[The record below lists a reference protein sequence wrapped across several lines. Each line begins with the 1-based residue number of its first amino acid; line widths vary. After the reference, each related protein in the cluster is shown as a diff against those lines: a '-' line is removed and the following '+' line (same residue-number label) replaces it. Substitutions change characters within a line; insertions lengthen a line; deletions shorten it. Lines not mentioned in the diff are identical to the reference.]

1 MVVAIVIGICG
12 ALVLGAGYWFAL
24 RAVFRRTTER
34 ERAAFA
40 VRRAMEAVDDIFYGA
55 RIRMEEAVGRRQP
68 GERRF
73 GDDLRGS
80 WRDW

>member
-1 MVVAIVIGICG
+1 MVILVIIVVG
-12 ALVLGAGYWFAL
+12 ALILGVGYWLGLRTIFRCPTEHERASSAL
-24 RAVFRRTTER
+24 RQ
-34 ERAAFA
+34 
-40 VRRAMEAVDDIFYGA
+40 AMDAVDDVFYET